1 VKKVYKAMTIREN
14 VLDSL
19 EEREKH
25 VITVV
30 GCGRMGLPTACL
42 FSDAGFKVICLDVNP
57 YIVNQINEGK
67 SPSAEQGLGKLLKE
81 GLKEG
86 RIKATTDAKD
96 SVPNS
101 DIIIITVDTSVD
113 RNRKSDYS
121 NLEESCR
128 SVGLNLK
135 PGSLLILQSTVGPYV
150 TETLVKETLETASG
164 LKAGVD
170 FGLAYSPIR
179 ASAGRTIRD
188 MISYQRIIASI
199 NEQSL
204 TAAKAVLKTIIKGGL
219 VNVSDIKTAEAVKV
233 FENVYRDVN
242 IALANEFAK
251 FCEKARIDFLEAQ
264 KAANTQPY
272 CHLLRPGIVSGHIPK
287 DPYLLIAEAENLGVK
302 LRLTALARRVN
313 DETIKH
319 AFNLVKEAL
328 RSCGK
333 TVKRSKLTVLG
344 VSFRPDV
351 KEAKGSLVIEFVRLL
366 KKGGATVSVFD
377 PYFSYEE
384 LKDLGYSS
392 EGTLAKTVEGAD
404 CLIIAVG
411 HDRFKRLSL
420 RSMGVLMKKPA
431 AIVDLGHVVD
441 PLRAEKEGFVYR
453 GLGRGVWKE

>member
-1 VKKVYKAMTIREN
+1 MYKATKIGEN
-14 VLDSL
+14 VLDSPK
-19 EEREKH
+19 EREKH

-42 FSDAGFKVICLDVNP
+42 FSDAGFQVICLDINP
-57 YIVNQINEGK
+57 YIVKQINEGK
-67 SPSAEQGLGKLLKE
+67 SPTAEQELSRLLKE
-81 GLKEG
+81 NLKKG
-86 RIKATTDAKD
+86 RVKATTDAKD
-96 SVPNS
+96 AIPNS
-101 DIIIITVDTSVD
+101 DIIILTIDTPVDK
-113 RNRKSDYS
+113 NRRSDYS

-135 PGSLLILQSTVGPYV
+135 PGSLLIVQSTLGPYI

-188 MISYQRIIASI
+188 MTSYQRIVAAV

-204 TAAKAVLKTIIKGGL
+204 KAAKAVLKTIVKSGL
-219 VNVSDIKTAEAVKV
+219 VEVRDIKTAEAIKL

-251 FCEKARIDFLEAQ
+251 LCEKAKIDYIEAQ

-287 DPYLLIAEAENLGVK
+287 DPYILIAEAENLGVK
-302 LRLTALARRVN
+302 LKLTALARRVN
-313 DETIKH
+313 DETLKH
-319 AFNLVKEAL
+319 AVNLVKEAL
-328 RSCGK
+328 RSCEK
-333 TVKRSKLTVLG
+333 TLKRSKVAVLG
-344 VSFRPDV
+344 VSFRPNV
-351 KEAKGSLVIEFVRLL
+351 KEAKGSLVLELVRLL
-366 KKGGATVSVFD
+366 KKGGAIVSVFD
-377 PYFSYEE
+377 PYFSYKE
-384 LKDLGYSS
+384 LKDLGYSA

-404 CLIIAVG
+404 CLIIPVG
-411 HDRFKRLSL
+411 HDKFKRLSL

-431 AIVDLGHVVD
+431 AIVDLGHVVN
-441 PLRAEKEGFVYR
+441 PLEAEKQGFVYR

>member
-1 VKKVYKAMTIREN
+1 MYKATKIGEN
-14 VLDSL
+14 VLDSPK
-19 EEREKH
+19 EREKH

-42 FSDAGFKVICLDVNP
+42 FSDAGFQVICLDINP
-57 YIVNQINEGK
+57 YIVKQINEGK
-67 SPSAEQGLGKLLKE
+67 SPTAEQELSRLLKE
-81 GLKEG
+81 NLKKG
-86 RIKATTDAKD
+86 RVKATTDAKD
-96 SVPNS
+96 AIPNS
-101 DIIIITVDTSVD
+101 DIIILTIDTPVDK
-113 RNRKSDYS
+113 NRRSDYS
-121 NLEESCR
+121 NLEESCK

-135 PGSLLILQSTVGPYV
+135 PGSLLIIQSTLGPYV

-188 MISYQRIIASI
+188 MTSYQRIVAAV

-204 TAAKAVLKTIIKGGL
+204 KAAKAVLKTIVKSGL
-219 VNVSDIKTAEAVKV
+219 VEVRDIKTAEAIKL

-251 FCEKARIDFLEAQ
+251 LCEKAKIDYIEAQ

-287 DPYLLIAEAENLGVK
+287 DPYILIAEAENLGVK
-302 LRLTALARRVN
+302 LKLTALARRVN
-313 DETIKH
+313 DETLKH
-319 AFNLVKEAL
+319 AVNLVKEAL
-328 RSCGK
+328 RSCEK
-333 TVKRSKLTVLG
+333 TLKRSKVAVLG
-344 VSFRPDV
+344 VSFRPNV
-351 KEAKGSLVIEFVRLL
+351 KEAKGSLVLELVRLL
-366 KKGGATVSVFD
+366 KKGGAIVSVFD
-377 PYFSYEE
+377 PYFSYKE
-384 LKDLGYSS
+384 LKDLGYSA

-404 CLIIAVG
+404 CLIIPVG
-411 HDRFKRLSL
+411 HDKFKRLSL

-431 AIVDLGHVVD
+431 VIVDLGHVVN
-441 PLRAEKEGFVYR
+441 PLEAEKQGFVYR